1 MNITRMTP
9 FRQMTR
15 MYHAVLDI
23 QNSLSQF
30 AVSAQTKSDRHLGD
44 IDALNARIA
53 QLEST
58 CRELTDL
65 VRQPPRVVERP
76 FVPSPPFTATSQ
88 PGEFARY
95 STCSVADFY
104 HPRFLEIC
112 GMLNHHFVFH
122 RKLWEWVFVIH
133 HLLQSGEVKPG
144 ARGLVFGV
152 GSERLPA
159 LFAKLGARIVAT
171 DAPEE
176 IGEANGWKATGQHS
190 AASSQIRY
198 EDIVDGRLF
207 DERVS
212 YEACDMNHIP
222 DHLRDFDFNWSSCC
236 FEHLGDLEAGKQFVV
251 NAVEKC
257 LRVGGV
263 AVHTTEFNL
272 TSDDDTLD
280 SGQTVLYRRRD
291 MVELVER
298 LRSRGHEVQP
308 FVVAPD
314 AHPLDFHV
322 DAPPYK
328 NIPHLKLA
336 YEKYVGTSV
345 GLVVRRGR

>member
-44 IDALNARIA
+44 IEALNARIA

-58 CRELTDL
+58 CRELTDM

-88 PGEFARY
+88 PGEFERY

-159 LFAKLGARIVAT
+159 LFAKLGAQIVAT

-176 IGEANGWKATGQHS
+176 IGEANGWTRLLSNS
-190 AASSQIRY
+190 AKIVNILGGYGYQPALADMARCVAS
-198 EDIVDGRLF
+198 
-207 DERVS
+207 
-212 YEACDMNHIP
+212 
-222 DHLRDFDFNWSSCC
+222 
-236 FEHLGDLEAGKQFVV
+236 
-251 NAVEKC
+251 AVEGEI
-257 LRVGGV
+257 V
-263 AVHTTEFNL
+263 
-272 TSDDDTLD
+272 
-280 SGQTVLYRRRD
+280 
-291 MVELVER
+291 
-298 LRSRGHEVQP
+298 
-308 FVVAPD
+308 
-314 AHPLDFHV
+314 
-322 DAPPYK
+322 
-328 NIPHLKLA
+328 
-336 YEKYVGTSV
+336 
-345 GLVVRRGR
+345 